1 VNRDPIRVAM
11 AGPRCRD
18 RFEQQARGVEHSG
31 HRIGIGAR
39 RLESGAGFDPDLRH
53 RDRPTALLATA
64 IVVER
69 TAVLVVRRARFTL
82 LRDGHRVRAMVHR
95 EDARSRAIAEAGA
108 EVVVADFHDLDR
120 VSSALRGVSG
130 AHFCH
135 PILPGLVEAT
145 AIFAQ
150 AATEA
155 GVRSVVDMSQI
166 SARRE
171 AASDA
176 ARSRGSPSGCWTG
189 PT

>member
-1 VNRDPIRVAM
+1 
-11 AGPRCRD
+11 
-18 RFEQQARGVEHSG
+18 
-31 HRIGIGAR
+31 
-39 RLESGAGFDPDLRH
+39 
-53 RDRPTALLATA
+53 
-64 IVVER
+64 
-69 TAVLVVRRARFTL
+69 
-82 LRDGHRVRAMVHR
+82 MVHR

-176 ARSRGSPSGCWTG
+176 ARSHGSPSGCWTG